1 MQEYSL
7 REVIDQK
14 LMSRADLADQLG
26 VTHGAI
32 TQMLAS
38 ERDIRVVVG
47 DTGRVSAYERKK
59 IPAYRRQ
66 QASP

>member
-7 REVIDQK
+7 REVIDAK
-14 LMSRADLADQLG
+14 LMSRSDLADQLG

-38 ERDIRVVVG
+38 DRDIRVVVG
-47 DTGRVSAYERKK
+47 DTGRVTAYEKK
-59 IPAYRRQ
+59 QIPAYKR
-66 QASP
+66 ASA